1 MRFWFTVMAI
11 AIGSFLAA
19 PVQAQESY
27 PLRTTIQKENGAF
40 LGYIGSGSVTG
51 LNEISSLELGVKWV
65 GLLGQPVEDYTFRWT
80 NNGFYLLPNGSTRLN
95 RYQLEAYPDLLAR
108 YDNIRP
114 SSMVLSVSVSADP
127 VNGSTQTPHHY
138 SGGGTGFASGTK
150 YVRSTP
156 HMVVLRAGCRSSN
169 LIASSP
175 PNNRDFIDWNRS
187 QYSGNAD
194 QSAQNTLAGA
204 KQVTLSNLRVDS
216 VEWPMSR
223 IQSIYDELQDRTNV
237 PEDADA
243 ASARAELDSFWGN
256 DRPGVNGKRMSESVE
271 LDRCP
276 DAKALVAQ
284 EEFYIEITND
294 DYFYNRNRVVAKDG
308 SELFPETE
316 KFILGFE
323 SGNAEVLAY
332 EDFRYSND
340 FDDNPYNDADNNEKV
355 FCVIGRT
362 GNQFSDIK
370 YYERGIMNRNWEWIS
385 TPVRVGV
392 YDVHSQCPE
401 HIDRLL
407 DLARRNQA
415 IPMPISKIRELQA
428 PHFRK

>member
-1 MRFWFTVMAI
+1 MKNAFIHFCLMAALVI
-11 AIGSFLAA
+11 SAGAA
-19 PVQAQESY
+19 HAQESY
-27 PLRTTIQKENGAF
+27 PLRTTIQKEKGAF

-51 LNEISSLELGVKWV
+51 LNEVSSLELGVKWV
-65 GLLGQPVEDYTFRWT
+65 GLLGQPVEDYIFRWT

-114 SSMVLSVSVSADP
+114 SSLVLSLSVSADP

-187 QYSGNAD
+187 SYSGDPD

-237 PEDADA
+237 PEDTDA
-243 ASARAELDSFWGN
+243 ASARAELDSFWGS

-276 DAKALVAQ
+276 DVEALKV
-284 EEFYIEITND
+284 EEDFKIQRAGNPSGYGTYD
-294 DYFYNRNRVVAKDG
+294 RVVSDDG
-308 SELFPETE
+308 DVLIPWV
-316 KFILGFE
+316 FIKQIFNYENGE
-323 SGNAEVLAY
+323 ALAY
-332 EDFRYSND
+332 EHSEDPHKYTCGSGSWDELHIQPLSVGRLNSSGAWIGSPKRYGVV
-340 FDDNPYNDADNNEKV
+340 FYNPCGSSRSQEFIAARGAENGLE
-355 FCVIGRT
+355 VISR
-362 GNQFSDIK
+362 
-370 YYERGIMNRNWEWIS
+370 EAWEALIR
-385 TPVRVGV
+385 PV
-392 YDVHSQCPE
+392 SPIE
-401 HIDRLL
+401 E
-407 DLARRNQA
+407 ARYR
-415 IPMPISKIRELQA
+415 
-428 PHFRK
+428 